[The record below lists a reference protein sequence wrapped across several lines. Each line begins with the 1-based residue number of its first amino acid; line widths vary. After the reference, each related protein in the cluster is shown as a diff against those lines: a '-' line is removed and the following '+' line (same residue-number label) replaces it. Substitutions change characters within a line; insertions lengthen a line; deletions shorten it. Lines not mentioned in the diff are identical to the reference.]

1 MQRSGDKD
9 KFGKLEAQKDQFD
22 RTIDSNYAIFLQRTQ
37 FFIQDKE
44 VTATVCLSVN
54 CCMGVCM

>member
-37 FFIQDKE
+37 SFIQDKE
-44 VTATVCLSVN
+44 VTAMVCLSVN
-54 CCMGVCM
+54 CCM